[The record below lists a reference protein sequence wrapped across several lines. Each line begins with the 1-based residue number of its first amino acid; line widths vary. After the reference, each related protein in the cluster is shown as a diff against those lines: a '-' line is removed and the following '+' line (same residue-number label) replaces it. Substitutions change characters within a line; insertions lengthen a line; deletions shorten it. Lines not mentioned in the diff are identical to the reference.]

1 MQMMPSSACTPRTG
15 IHFGLLDYLHLL
27 KMGSQVSNHAF
38 ADITNKSIAMSQ
50 LEAREVS
57 IAVLLWEKTNR

>member
-1 MQMMPSSACTPRTG
+1 MQMMPSSSCTPRTG

-27 KMGSQVSNHAF
+27 KMGSYVSNHAF

-50 LEAREVS
+50 IEQQQVS
-57 IAVLLWEKTNR
+57 IGFL